1 MLLYQ
6 ERGRKVLITG
16 ANGFIGRALCDKLL
30 ADGYQVRGAV
40 RGAAQMTAL
49 PSGVE
54 GVMVGDI
61 GPETDW
67 SEALKGIDG
76 VVHLAARVHIMLE
89 SFADPLAEYRKVNV
103 EGTKCLAIAA
113 ANAGV
118 KRFVYISS
126 VKVNGEGTDI
136 RGRRSEVRGQEK
148 TEVGR
153 KRDERPTS
161 NTRRARARSRQVERP
176 TSNEKDEELAT
187 DPHRL
192 TPVRSSGPTG
202 QAQTFVRATCSGKNS
217 HRFAKEK
224 AEGRSDPYTE
234 MDKPEPRDAY
244 AVSKW
249 EAEQGLM
256 AIAEET
262 GLEVVIIRPPLV
274 YGPGVKA
281 NFRSLMK
288 WVQRGVPLPL
298 GAVYNKRSFVALDN
312 LVSFII
318 HCIDH
323 PKAANE
329 VFLISDGEDVSTTEL
344 LQKMA
349 RAFGKR
355 SFLLPVPVGLMT
367 FVAGL
372 LGKRDVA
379 DRLFGSLQ
387 VDSSKARDLLGWK
400 PLVSMDEGLVASRK
414 GAKTRR

>member
-1 MLLYQ
+1 MIIN
-6 ERGRKVLITG
+6 VLVTG

-30 ADGYQVRGAV
+30 ADDGYHVRGAV
-40 RGAAQMTAL
+40 RGTDQMTAL
-49 PSGVE
+49 ASGVE

-67 SEALKGIDG
+67 SEALVGIDG
-76 VVHLAARVHIMLE
+76 VVHLAARVHVMRE
-89 SFADPLAEYRKVNV
+89 SSVDPLAAYREVNV

-126 VKVNGEGTDI
+126 VKVNGERTG
-136 RGRRSEVRGQEK
+136 
-148 TEVGR
+148 

-161 NTRRARARSRQVERP
+161 NIELP
-176 TSNEKDEELAT
+176 TSNEK
-187 DPHRL
+187 
-192 TPVRSSGPTG
+192 
-202 QAQTFVRATCSGKNS
+202 QKKQ
-217 HRFAKEK
+217 
-224 AEGRSDPYTE
+224 
-234 MDKPEPRDAY
+234 KPEVRGQEGELKGAFSEKDVPGPQY
-244 AVSKW
+244 PYGISKW
-249 EAEQGLM
+249 EAEQALRDV
-256 AIAEET
+256 AANT
-262 GLEVVIIRPPLV
+262 DLEIVILRPPLV
-274 YGPGVKA
+274 YGFGVKA

-288 WVQRGVPLPL
+288 WVRRGVPLPL
-298 GAVYNKRSFVALDN
+298 GAVHNKRSFVALDN

-329 VFLISDGEDVSTTEL
+329 VFLISDGENVSTTEL

-355 SFLLPVPVGLMT
+355 SFLLPVPVWLMT

-372 LGKRDVA
+372 LGKRDVS

-400 PLVSMDEGLVASRK
+400 PIVSMDEGLRRMETE
-414 GAKTRR
+414 KTGNRRREDGDRRR